1 VPSSDHSRNNIIV
14 TLLRDRT
21 LGGWAEFGQ
30 IDAYGHAH
38 PDDLPARLRTE
49 VMNAADRIMQLLGAG
64 WKKVRVVTDHGWL
77 LMPEGLP
84 KVELPAYLAA
94 TKWSRC
100 AVVKGH
106 AAVPSYPWHWN
117 ADVRIAS
124 PPGIASFRS
133 GERYAHGG
141 VSLQECVVPEIVV
154 EQGVESVRASIVSVN
169 WRGMRCKVKVD
180 SNDPAVRVDLRTN
193 WKQAGSTI
201 VAAAKEI
208 GNGGEVSLVVED
220 DRHEGSAAVVVVIDS
235 GGAVLSQ
242 KTTSVG
248 EKS

>member
-1 VPSSDHSRNNIIV
+1 
-14 TLLRDRT
+14 
-21 LGGWAEFGQ
+21 
-30 IDAYGHAH
+30 
-38 PDDLPARLRTE
+38 
-49 VMNAADRIMQLLGAG
+49 M
-64 WKKVRVVTDHGWL
+64 
-77 LMPEGLP
+77 
-84 KVELPAYLAA
+84 
-94 TKWSRC
+94 
-100 AVVKGH
+100 
-106 AAVPSYPWHWN
+106 
-117 ADVRIAS
+117 
-124 PPGIASFRS
+124 
-133 GERYAHGG
+133 
-141 VSLQECVVPEIVV
+141 PEIVV